1 MTSGHRPGPPP
12 AGPGGR
18 SAPGYYTPPSRP
30 EPFAA
35 STPRP
40 RPAADNRLGE
50 NRVPST
56 RIRPYAVEP
65 PRRSRSRVD
74 PAVVIAALVMIALA
88 AAVVVGLALT

>member
-12 AGPGGR
+12 GPGGR
-18 SAPGYYTPPSRP
+18 STPGFYTPPSRP
-30 EPFAA
+30 VAPAA
-35 STPRP
+35 SAPRP

-56 RIRPYAVEP
+56 RIRPYPVEP

-88 AAVVVGLALT
+88 GAVVVGLAIT

>member
-12 AGPGGR
+12 GPGGR
-18 SAPGYYTPPSRP
+18 SAPGFYTPPSRP
-30 EPFAA
+30 VAPAA

-40 RPAADNRLGE
+40 RPAADNRLVGQS
-50 NRVPST
+50 RVPSN

-88 AAVVVGLALT
+88 GAVVVGLAIT